1 MAMAKKDVKT
11 ILDLSLSEL
20 QNLIK
25 GNGGKPFVAK
35 QVFDWV
41 YKKKVINF
49 DDMTNLSKDLREKLK
64 TIIPIVPFVNVEV
77 LPSSDKLATKYIF
90 ELEGHQFIEAVVL
103 VEKKYKTLC
112 ISSQSGCPVDCKF
125 CLTGYA
131 GFKKQLSLGEILGQ
145 LLYVMNDGHA
155 ITHLVY
161 MGMGEPLLNVETV
174 YASIQRITSEEGFYI
189 SRRNIT
195 VSTSGYLQGIQYLI
209 DQEIAINLA
218 FSVGNPNPDKREKI
232 MSIEKRNPINEVSR
246 LLSQYLKQ
254 HNRKLTLEYTLLK
267 GENDGDDELEE
278 LANLAK
284 YLNAKVNLINLN
296 PHPKIPFEPVSKDVI
311 KKFKERLTRKGVR
324 ATIRFTKGQDIVAAC
339 GQLGESLIK
348 K

>member
-1 MAMAKKDVKT
+1 MKNKKT
-11 ILDLSLSEL
+11 LLDLSLDDC

-25 GNGGKPFVAK
+25 QLGGKSFIAK
-35 QVFDWV
+35 QLFDWV
-41 YKKKVINF
+41 YKKKVTSYDAMSNI
-49 DDMTNLSKDLREKLK
+49 SKAFRETLK
-64 TIIPIVPFVNVEV
+64 ETLPILPFVNIET
-77 LPSSDKLATKYIF
+77 LPSKDGLATKYIF

-103 VEKKYKTLC
+103 VEKRYKTLC

-145 LLYVMNDGHA
+145 LLVVMNDGHA
-155 ITHLVY
+155 ISRIVY
-161 MGMGEPLLNVETV
+161 MGMGEPLLNIETV
-174 YASIQRITSEEGFYI
+174 YQSIQQITHPDGFYI

-195 VSTSGYLQGIQYLI
+195 VSTSGYIQGIKYLM
-209 DQEIAINLA
+209 DQDVAINLA
-218 FSVGNPNPDKREKI
+218 FSVGNPNPEKRKVL
-232 MSIEKRNPINEVSR
+232 MPIEERNPIHEVSR
-246 LLSQYLKQ
+246 LLHQYLKQ

-267 GENDGDDELEE
+267 GENDGDDECEE

-296 PHPKIPFEPVSKDVI
+296 PHPKIPYEPVSKTTLN
-311 KKFKERLTRKGVR
+311 KFKERLLNKGIR
-324 ATIRFTKGQDIVAAC
+324 TTIRFTKGQDIVAAC

-348 K
+348 

>member
-1 MAMAKKDVKT
+1 MTKQASVKT
-11 ILDLSLSEL
+11 VLDLSLEEL
-20 QNLIK
+20 QNLVK
-25 GNGGKPFVAK
+25 GFGAKPFVAK
-35 QVFDWV
+35 QIFEWV
-41 YKKKVINF
+41 YKKKVIDF
-49 DDMTNLSKDLREKLK
+49 DEMSNLSKEHREKLK
-64 TIIPIVPFVNVEV
+64 QLIPVVPFVNVEV
-77 LPSSDKLATKYIF
+77 LPSKDRLATKYIF

-103 VEKKYKTLC
+103 VEKTYKTLC

-161 MGMGEPLLNVETV
+161 MGMGEPLLNVESV
-174 YASIQRITSEEGFYI
+174 YASIERITAEDGFYI

-195 VSTSGYLQGIQYLI
+195 VSTAGYIQGIKYLM

-218 FSVGNPNPDKREKI
+218 FSVGNPNPEKRI
-232 MSIEKRNPINEVSR
+232 HLMPIEERNPINEVSR
-246 LLSQYLKQ
+246 VLSQYLKQ
-254 HNRKLTLEYTLLK
+254 HNRKLTLEYTLLE

-278 LANLAK
+278 LGNLAK

-296 PHPKIPFEPVSKDVI
+296 PHPKIPYKPVSSKAL
-311 KKFKERLTRKGVR
+311 KTFKQRLAGRGVR
-324 ATIRFTKGQDIVAAC
+324 VTIRYTKGQDIVAAC
-339 GQLGESLIK
+339 GQLGESLLK
-348 K
+348 